1 MHNIYLVAAIISEVI
16 ATSFLKDSKGFTAL
30 WPSLI
35 TMAGYAA
42 AFYFLS
48 LALEKIPLGVAYA
61 IWCGVG
67 IVLIT
72 IVGLV
77 IHQQTPD
84 KAALLGIAL
93 IGSGVVVIQ
102 GFSESLQL
110 EENSNTTEEHH

>member
-1 MHNIYLVAAIISEVI
+1 MHNVFLAAAIISEVI

-35 TMAGYAA
+35 TMVGYGA

-72 IVGLV
+72 IVGLI
-77 IHQQTPD
+77 IHQQPID

-102 GFSESLQL
+102 GFSESLQV
-110 EENSNTTEEHH
+110 ETESKTIGEQH